1 MIDHQPS
8 QDINVAEFLSVL
20 VYLAERSGDIIR
32 DVEAS
37 GEKQISMKMEG
48 PVTIADIRAQK
59 TITENLLALYPS
71 LVIKGEESD
80 KSMETVDAASKPEE
94 LTESIR
100 SLVKNETI
108 QQKHTERV
116 SFIESLHK
124 AGVFS
129 EDEISS
135 KPFETF
141 NTSEAT
147 VWIDPLDGTSD
158 YCRGNISAVTV
169 LIGLTIKDYS
179 RIGVIHFPFSALPDK
194 SKGMTLFGTGEHG
207 CYSVNYT
214 AGVTPQEMTARVPE
228 YMAPFEGAPAED
240 FQIRV
245 ALSSNRPAEP
255 EMMAAIAPS
264 TAVGLGGCGNKAAQ
278 LLLDNADAYITS
290 GLNYWDICACEPLI
304 RARGGTV
311 FLGNMDKVKYTAG
324 EDYIDGLNASRTVEC
339 KALMDSRRATKL

>member
-1 MIDHQPS
+1 
-8 QDINVAEFLSVL
+8 
-20 VYLAERSGDIIR
+20 
-32 DVEAS
+32 
-37 GEKQISMKMEG
+37 MKVDG

-80 KSMETVDAASKPEE
+80 KSMENVDAASKPEE
-94 LTESIR
+94 LTDAIR
-100 SLVKNETI
+100 NLLKNETI
-108 QQKHTERV
+108 QQKHTDRA
-116 SFIESLHK
+116 SFIEGLHK
-124 AGVFS
+124 AGVFG

-135 KPFETF
+135 KSFETF

-169 LIGLTIKDYS
+169 LIGLTINDYS
-179 RIGVIHFPFSALPDK
+179 RIGVIHFPFIALPDK

-214 AGVTPQEMTARVPE
+214 AGMTPQEMAARVPE
-228 YMAPFEGAPAED
+228 YMAPFEGAPDED
-240 FQIRV
+240 FEVRV
-245 ALSSNRPAEP
+245 AVSSNRPAEP
-255 EMMAAIAPS
+255 EMMAVIAPS
-264 TAVGLGGCGNKAAQ
+264 TGVGLGGCGNKSAQ

-304 RARGGTV
+304 RARGGNV
-311 FLGNMDKVKYTAG
+311 FLGNMDKIKYVAG
-324 EDYIDGLNASRTVEC
+324 RDYIDGLNASRTVAC
-339 KALMDSRRATKL
+339 KALMDSRRAAKL

>member
-1 MIDHQPS
+1 
-8 QDINVAEFLSVL
+8 VAEFLSVL

-214 AGVTPQEMTARVPE
+214 AGVTPQEMAARVPE